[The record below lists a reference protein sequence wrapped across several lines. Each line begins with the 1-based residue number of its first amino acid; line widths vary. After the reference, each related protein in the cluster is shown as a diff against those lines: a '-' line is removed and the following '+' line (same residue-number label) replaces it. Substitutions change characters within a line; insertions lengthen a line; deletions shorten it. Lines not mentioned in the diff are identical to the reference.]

1 MASGGANAT
10 LLLLANRS
18 VLSDSPSHAHTPTPT
33 LMLACSVVLLQT
45 FGHVRKPLSRP
56 ETRSVSVSATRRLN
70 VKVLCVVSQLSLSVS
85 VYESF
90 SSLLAVWFVWVRTLY
105 TSK

>member
-56 ETRSVSVSATRRLN
+56 ETRSVSVSARRLN
-70 VKVLCVVSQLSLSVS
+70 VKVLCVVSQLSLSAS
-85 VYESF
+85 VCESL